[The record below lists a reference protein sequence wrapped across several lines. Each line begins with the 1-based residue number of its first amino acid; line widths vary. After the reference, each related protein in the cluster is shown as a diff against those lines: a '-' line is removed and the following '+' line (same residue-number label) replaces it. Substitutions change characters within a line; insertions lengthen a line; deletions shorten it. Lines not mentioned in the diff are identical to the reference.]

1 VKSFSIAVALLFAVA
16 GTSQSTESTF
26 GNCCSGASVKRHA
39 VSGCQELAFDTS
51 ATTSTANFE
60 ARCERHLLVT
70 FPWSTSNIGD
80 IAITPGLLSLI
91 HEVRPNMP
99 VVIITSREAD
109 TENYRTLRDYLPRY
123 LPGCKTIGYPFKLT
137 ASGAAWRAF
146 EQRWGASQLRAFEN
160 GSLSARIAARVAD
173 DILNRLPKEVL
184 EELQRDNPEAARA
197 FTDAGFV
204 LFTSGTTL
212 NFGRMGVR
220 NLRGFTLR
228 FAMPLLIARAH
239 GIPYGVNAQ
248 SFDALDWP
256 ASLIFRPL
264 FQDARFVYC
273 RDPDSLE
280 YLRQNNLLC
289 PRTGWRPDTTFFFNG
304 FDDAWADEF
313 MKKHGLQKGEF
324 ITVTIRSVDQK
335 GPLAGTISAE
345 RGEQM
350 IARIRRFIED
360 WVRHTGLAVVLAPEV
375 NTEVEAMHNN
385 IYLKLS
391 SHAQK
396 KCIEMEQFWT
406 TEQAYSLY
414 RRARIVV
421 SMEMH
426 SIIMALC
433 LGRPVLMP
441 QFSENGRKVWMLE
454 ELGLRDWIFDID
466 EPDCNGPLLEAA
478 MRIHKDPAAAQ
489 QRVRSRLPHIR
500 QLGVSVINEVEMAW
514 RR

>member
-1 VKSFSIAVALLFAVA
+1 MKRTSITMLILLALA
-16 GTSQSTESTF
+16 G
-26 GNCCSGASVKRHA
+26 SG
-39 VSGCQELAFDTS
+39 LS
-51 ATTSTANFE
+51 AERSE
-60 ARCERHLLVT
+60 AKQRHLLIAFT
-70 FPWSTSNIGD
+70 WSTANIGD

-99 VVIITSREAD
+99 AVVFTSREAD
-109 TENYRTLRDYLPRY
+109 SDNYRMLRDYLPRY

-137 ASGAAWRAF
+137 PAAGTAWRAF
-146 EQRWGASQLRAFEN
+146 HERWGASQLRGFEN
-160 GSLSARIAARVAD
+160 GTLSARIAARIAD
-173 DILNRLPKEVL
+173 DILNRLPKEIL
-184 EELQRDNPEAARA
+184 EELQQTNPEAARA

-204 LFTSGTTL
+204 LMTSGTTL

-228 FAMPLLIARAH
+228 YAMPMLIARAH
-239 GIPYGVNAQ
+239 GIPYGVSAQ

-264 FQDARFVYC
+264 FQDARFVYA

-289 PRTGWRPDTTFFFNG
+289 PRSGWRPDTTFFFSG

-313 MKKHGLQKGEF
+313 MKKHGLEKGRF
-324 ITVTIRSVDQK
+324 ITVTIRRPDQR

-345 RGEQM
+345 RGEAN
-350 IARIRRFIED
+350 IARIRKFIED
-360 WVRHTGLAVVLAPEV
+360 WVNRTGQPVVLAPEV
-375 NTEVEAMHNN
+375 NSEVEKMHTD

-391 SHAQK
+391 SSARK
-396 KCIEMEQFWT
+396 KCVQMEKFWT

-414 RRARIVV
+414 QRAQIVV

-426 SIIMALC
+426 SIIMALS
-433 LGRPVLMP
+433 LGTPVLMP

-466 EPDCNGPLLEAA
+466 DPDCSAPLLEAA
-478 MRIHKDPAAAQ
+478 LRIQKDPSAAQ

-500 QLGVSVINEVEMAW
+500 QLGISVINQVEMAW
-514 RR
+514 RK